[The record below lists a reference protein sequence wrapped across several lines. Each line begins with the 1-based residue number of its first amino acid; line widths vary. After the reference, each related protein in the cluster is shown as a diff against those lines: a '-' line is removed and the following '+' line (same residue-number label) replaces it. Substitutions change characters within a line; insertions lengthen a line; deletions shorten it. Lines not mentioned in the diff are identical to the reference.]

1 MRGRKAPPRRPSV
14 LCERHHPPRPEEAVR
29 ASCRLTHL
37 RCWVAP
43 GRDSS
48 SSAGSVRRVPSL
60 RSSVSLRLEFMSGS
74 LFVWRFSNLRSRLRV
89 SGESSEPTGLR
100 RLNASNP
107 PPPAPLLKHQPAA
120 RLSRSEVVTYCFYS
134 RVSASSR
141 GTVLPR
147 FSLLPSLTCR
157 GLRPCLLDFYV
168 RLPPRL
174 TPSRQPPKKV
184 RAQSG

>member
-1 MRGRKAPPRRPSV
+1 M
-14 LCERHHPPRPEEAVR
+14 LCEDSYPAVSVSGMR
-29 ASCRLTHL
+29 ASCRLRQL

-100 RLNASNP
+100 RLTASNP

-120 RLSRSEVVTYCFYS
+120 RLSRSEVVTYYFYS

-141 GTVLPR
+141 GAVLPR
-147 FSLLPSLTCR
+147 ISLLPSLTCR

-174 TPSRQPPKKV
+174 TPSHQPPKKV
-184 RAQSG
+184 RARSG